1 MKAEIM
7 TEFETMRADL
17 EAELAEARERVAE
30 TAADAAAADAARLD
44 AVAVRDAMQLAVG
57 PLGETIGAPIA
68 LRLADKSRAVA
79 QATGNATR
87 AKLLAEFARTRVVEL
102 EAAITQI
109 QHLIDPPQ
117 PEPEL
122 IDAEAG
128 A

>member
-1 MKAEIM
+1 M

-44 AVAVRDAMQLAVG
+44 AAAARDAMQLAVG
-57 PLGETIGAPIA
+57 PLGETIGAPIV
-68 LRLADKSRAVA
+68 LRLAHRSRAVA

>member
-57 PLGETIGAPIA
+57 PLAR
-68 LRLADKSRAVA
+68 RLARRSRCAWP
-79 QATGNATR
+79 TNR
-87 AKLLAEFARTRVVEL
+87 APWPKPREMPRAPNCSPSLHAHAL
-102 EAAITQI
+102 
-109 QHLIDPPQ
+109 
-117 PEPEL
+117 
-122 IDAEAG
+122 
-128 A
+128 

>member
-1 MKAEIM
+1 VKAEIM

-44 AVAVRDAMQLAVG
+44 AVAARDAMQLAVG

-68 LRLADKSRAVA
+68 LRLGGQIARRGPSHGKCHARQTARRVC
-79 QATGNATR
+79 T
-87 AKLLAEFARTRVVEL
+87 RTRC
-102 EAAITQI
+102 
-109 QHLIDPPQ
+109 
-117 PEPEL
+117 
-122 IDAEAG
+122 G